1 MKKYKDLK
9 MDKKYKILLSMLLF
23 YVVYILWIVVD
34 DLGPY
39 AFITL
44 SELSFFFLQPV
55 FSIIYGCLSYI
66 TFRSVILPNLAFI
79 IITLA
84 FCFVAELCDAYLY
97 VISYWGIV
105 ISLVV
110 SLLTKLIVYIK
121 NKLNHRNT
129 Q

>member
-1 MKKYKDLK
+1 MKKYTDLK
-9 MDKKYKILLSMLLF
+9 IDKKYKVFLSMVLF
-23 YVVYILWIVVD
+23 YVVFILWIVFD

-44 SELSFFFLQPV
+44 SDLSFFFLQPV
-55 FSIIYGCLSYI
+55 FSAIYGCLSYI
-66 TFRSVILPNLAFI
+66 AFRNVILPNMAFT

-97 VISYWGIV
+97 VVSYWGIV

-110 SLLTKLIVYIK
+110 SLLTKLIV
-121 NKLNHRNT
+121 NKLNHRNSR
-129 Q
+129 